1 MLNPLTNALVY
12 HEFFRHSDMV
22 GLGVATGGMGTLATD
37 AYGDAVGFRME
48 GLVIK
53 VLHDRFAGTMPVAV
67 AGNSPQHAIKG
78 TLGVD
83 LPARPS
89 GSSTYPL
96 DVFAALRADRK
107 KLAVSVVNPTE
118 MAQDCELNLAGV
130 QPGGTA
136 KLWQL
141 SAPVGAVAPSP
152 GPGGGVGFGPPAT
165 ISESSLPQAPRRIT
179 LPPRLSVYE
188 FEVK

>member
-1 MLNPLTNALVY
+1 MPTLKGKNVKFAFDEWAPRNRAVSPSSAAPAVSNRRLNPLTNALVY

-48 GLVIK
+48 GRVIQL
-53 VLHDRFAGTMPVAV
+53 LHDRFAGTMPVAV
-67 AGNSPQHAIKG
+67 AGNSPQHAVKG

-96 DVFAALRADRK
+96 DLFAALSADRK
-107 KLAVSVVNPTE
+107 KLAVSVINPSETT
-118 MAQDCELNLAGV
+118 QDCAYHSLLILSFPERISAAADNLAADF
-130 QPGGTA
+130 TA
-136 KLWQL
+136 
-141 SAPVGAVAPSP
+141 
-152 GPGGGVGFGPPAT
+152 F
-165 ISESSLPQAPRRIT
+165 
-179 LPPRLSVYE
+179 
-188 FEVK
+188 